1 VVYLVYSP
9 PVLAHFGTDQ
19 TTGDTMTEKAKQTR
33 SAKGAGRLYKRDANG
48 KEWPAENKTP
58 GNYWLAYSIHG
69 KRIRQRLTDEVGRP
83 ITDLR
88 KAKAAQL
95 KVVAPMLAADKGAQL
110 KVVQDAI
117 EQTERA
123 AAVEIKVGQIW
134 NACAS
139 DHRTK
144 RRSSGGGCSARTLS
158 GYQSQVE
165 ALEKWLKKNH
175 PEAVSMAD
183 VTARHAEAYTNHL
196 TEKNVSPSTFNQHLK
211 TLAFTWRALA
221 HKAGLTCNPFQW
233 DSRTLSGIA
242 PRSVESERNLRRKE
256 PLTLEQVNAVMKAAA
271 ATDEA
276 GKPLFCGEYF
286 TLLAILLCTGQRL
299 TDCVNLK
306 WKQIDLARSFIK
318 VTPAKTR
325 RYGKELFVPLLP
337 ELKEALEK
345 KIRTSDYVLPELAAL
360 YQHDNA
366 TLAKILRKIFDKA
379 EIQAER
385 DIGTKTARA
394 VANTGAH
401 SFRHAFVTL
410 ARLHGINDSVIAQIT
425 GHSTL
430 KQMDNYSHLKPA
442 DIAAIAAAITPRNL
456 LTEPAKAK
464 TTDQPA
470 AIVPDWIKEKLKT
483 MTAKNWKQIK
493 AELIGEK

>member
-1 VVYLVYSP
+1 MSEE
-9 PVLAHFGTDQ
+9 TKSD
-19 TTGDTMTEKAKQTR
+19 KQER
-33 SAKGAGRLYKRDANG
+33 APKGSGRLYKRDATG
-48 KEWPAENKTP
+48 KELPAKNKTP
-58 GNYWLAYSIHG
+58 GSYWLAYSIHG
-69 KRIRQRLTDEVGRP
+69 KRIRQRLTDEVGKP

-88 KAKAAQL
+88 KALAAQQ
-95 KVVAPMLAADKGAQL
+95 KVVAPLLAADKGAQL
-110 KVVQDAI
+110 KVVQAAI

-123 AAVEIKVGQIW
+123 AADEIKRGEIW
-134 NACAS
+134 PACAS

-144 RRSSGGGCSARTLS
+144 RRKSGGGCSARTLS

-165 ALEKWLKKNH
+165 ALEKWLKENH
-175 PEAVSMAD
+175 PAVVFMAD
-183 VTARHAEAYTNHL
+183 ITAQHAEGYANHL
-196 TEKNVSPSTFNQHLK
+196 TGKNLSPSAFNQHLK

-221 HKAGLTCNPFQW
+221 QKAGLTCNPFQW

-242 PRSVESERNLRRKE
+242 PHSVESERNLRRKE

-271 ATDEA
+271 LTDEK

-306 WKQIDLARSFIK
+306 WKQIDFARSFIRI
-318 VTPAKTR
+318 TPAKTR

-345 KIRTSDYVLPELAAL
+345 KIRTGDYVLPELAAL
-360 YQHDNA
+360 YQRDNA
-366 TLAKILRKIFDKA
+366 TLAKTLRKIFTKA
-379 EIQAER
+379 EIQAGR
-385 DIGTKTARA
+385 KIGTDTARA
-394 VANTGAH
+394 VAHTGAH

-442 DIAAIAAAITPRNL
+442 DVAAIAAAITPRNL
-456 LTEPAKAK
+456 LTEPKKKKA
-464 TTDQPA
+464 DRV
-470 AIVPDWIKEKLKT
+470 VPPWIKELAKG
-483 MTAKNWKQIK
+483 MNAKNWKKIK
-493 AELIGEK
+493 AELIGGAK